1 VNGLAF
7 GLLSVAAGLCV
18 FLAARLR
25 ATRLQ
30 MEEQQKHARTLFD
43 HNGSG
48 HLIVSSSRQILD
60 VNHQFCALFGYSR
73 EELIGQNAL
82 ILHLDQAHYDGF
94 APTFQNA
101 RGGREM
107 ASTDYPWRRKDGTTF
122 WCAFTGVRLVLQN
135 GDPGVIWSVI
145 DITERKRTEEAL
157 RLARFAMDNAAD
169 AIFWVQSD
177 ATIVD
182 VNAAACRSLGY
193 TRDELVGLSV
203 MDVDA
208 RTRPDAWP
216 AIWAARKAGSSLTLE
231 SVHRR
236 KDGTEFPVEVS
247 INHIWFGDL
256 ELNCSF
262 VRDLRE
268 RRRVEEERL
277 HLEQQL
283 LHAQKLESLGVL
295 AGGIAHDFNN
305 ILTSIIGNT
314 DLALLHLEPDSPL
327 KDKLERI
334 EQGAVRASD
343 LARQMLAYSGKG
355 QFAIDIL
362 DLNRLVQDTLH
373 MLEVS
378 ISKKATLRLELAQPL
393 PWLEADATQ
402 LRQVLMNLVINASEA
417 LGDQS
422 GIIAIS
428 TGCMVCSRSYLKDVW
443 LDEHL
448 QEGTYVFLEVTDT
461 GCGMEKEVLDR
472 IFDPFFTTKFAG
484 RGLGMAAVLGIVRGH
499 KGAIKIH
506 SEPGKGTTFKIL
518 LPAGPVSAE
527 LSVLEAPVDAWR
539 GSGTAL
545 LVDDEETVRTVGAE
559 MLEEMG
565 FQVLTAEDGRQAL
578 DVYRQHPGIRLVLLD
593 LTMPRM
599 DGEQTLRELR
609 QMDPAVQVILASGFS
624 EQEVG
629 QKFVGQGLV
638 AFIQKPYR
646 LAGLRGVLQNLRPEP
661 SRENIPG

>member
-1 VNGLAF
+1 MTFGLNGLVY
-7 GLLSVAAGLCV
+7 GLLSAALGLCV
-18 FLAARLR
+18 FLVARLR
-25 ATRLQ
+25 ATKQR
-30 MEEQQKHARTLFD
+30 MEEQQKQARTLFD

-48 HLIVSSSRQILD
+48 HLIVSSTRQILD
-60 VNHQFCALFGYSR
+60 VNHQFCVLFGYQP

-82 ILHLDQAHYDGF
+82 ILHLDQEHYDGF
-94 APTFQNA
+94 APTFQSA
-101 RGGREM
+101 RDGREM
-107 ASTDYPWRRKDGTTF
+107 TSLDYPWRRKDGTAF
-122 WCAFTGVRLVLQN
+122 WCAFTGVRLLLPN

-157 RLARFAMDNAAD
+157 RLARFAMDKAAD
-169 AIFWVQSD
+169 AIYWVRED

-182 VNAAACRSLGY
+182 VNEAACRSLGY
-193 TRDELVGLSV
+193 TCDELVGLRV
-203 MDVDA
+203 TDVDA
-208 RTRPDAWP
+208 RTPPDAWP
-216 AIWAARKAGSSLTLE
+216 AIWGARKGGTSLTLE

-247 INHIWFGDL
+247 INHLWFGDL

-268 RRRVEEERL
+268 RKRVEDERL

-314 DLALLHLEPDSPL
+314 DLALLHLEPDSPV

-334 EQGAVRASD
+334 EQGAVRAAD

-355 QFAIDIL
+355 QLAIDIL
-362 DLNRLVQDTLH
+362 DLNRLVEDTLH

-378 ISKKATLRLELAQPL
+378 ISKKAVLHLDLHQPL
-393 PWLEADATQ
+393 PWVEGDATQ

-417 LGDQS
+417 IGDQS
-422 GIIAIS
+422 GVIALS
-428 TGCMVCSRSYLKDVW
+428 TGCMVCSRPYLKDVW
-443 LDEHL
+443 LDENL
-448 QEGTYVFLEVTDT
+448 QEGTYVFLEVADT
-461 GCGMEKEVLDR
+461 GCGMGKETLSR

-518 LPAGPVSAE
+518 LPAGPLLAE
-527 LSVLEAPVDAWR
+527 LAAQAPPAEAWR
-539 GSGTAL
+539 GSGTIL

-559 MLEEMG
+559 LLEEMG
-565 FQVLTAEDGRQAL
+565 FQVLTAEDGGQAL
-578 DVYRQHPGIRLVLLD
+578 EVYRQHPDIRLVLLD

-599 DGEQTLRELR
+599 DGEQAFRELR
-609 QMDPAVQVILASGFS
+609 QMDPQVQVILASGFS
-624 EQEVG
+624 EYEVN
-629 QKFVGQGLV
+629 QKFTGKGLV
-638 AFIQKPYR
+638 AFVQKPYR
-646 LAGLRGVLQNLRPEP
+646 LAGLREALQNI
-661 SRENIPG
+661 N